1 MDCDSNDI
9 RRIIIAIF
17 VMYAMR
23 FYGYSFLSEFFFFEK
38 SLKIA
43 FINLGGLMQIILFIS
58 SLLVFVQVMKIQSF
72 MLHDNK
78 KSAINADC
86 LLQKSKIL

>member
-1 MDCDSNDI
+1 
-9 RRIIIAIF
+9 
-17 VMYAMR
+17 
-23 FYGYSFLSEFFFFEK
+23 
-38 SLKIA
+38 
-43 FINLGGLMQIILFIS
+43 MQIILFIS
-58 SLLVFVQVMKIQSF
+58 SLLVFVQVMKILSF

>member
-1 MDCDSNDI
+1 
-9 RRIIIAIF
+9 
-17 VMYAMR
+17 
-23 FYGYSFLSEFFFFEK
+23 
-38 SLKIA
+38 
-43 FINLGGLMQIILFIS
+43 MQIILFIS

-86 LLQKSKIL
+86 LLRKSKILQVFSNDFHIVASISII

>member
-1 MDCDSNDI
+1 MRCD
-9 RRIIIAIF
+9 
-17 VMYAMR
+17 

-58 SLLVFVQVMKIQSF
+58 SLLVFVQVMKILSF

-86 LLQKSKIL
+86 

>member
-1 MDCDSNDI
+1 
-9 RRIIIAIF
+9 
-17 VMYAMR
+17 
-23 FYGYSFLSEFFFFEK
+23 
-38 SLKIA
+38 
-43 FINLGGLMQIILFIS
+43 MQIILFIS

-86 LLQKSKIL
+86 LLQKKARFYRFLATIFTLLQAYRLFEHCNGKPNGF